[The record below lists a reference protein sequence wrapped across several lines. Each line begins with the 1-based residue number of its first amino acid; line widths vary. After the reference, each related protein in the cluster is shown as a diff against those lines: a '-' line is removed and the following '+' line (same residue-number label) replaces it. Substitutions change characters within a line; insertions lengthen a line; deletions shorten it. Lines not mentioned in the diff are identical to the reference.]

1 MLPSYFIAASAAILL
16 LLGTI
21 HLIYTFSGSKLHP
34 RDATLKVRMQEV
46 APVISRETT
55 MWRTW
60 IGFNA
65 SHALGALLFGA
76 IYAYLPLVHSEFF
89 FKSGFLV
96 TLGLVTLAGYMLLAR
111 LYWFSVPFRGAVTA
125 AVLYV
130 LGLVVRYA

>member
-16 LLGTI
+16 LLGTV

-34 RDATLKVRMQEV
+34 RDAALKARMQEV
-46 APVISRETT
+46 PPVISRETT

-65 SHALGALLFGA
+65 SHSFGALLFGA
-76 IYAYLPLVHSEFF
+76 IYAYLPLAHSDFF

-96 TLGLVTLAGYMLLAR
+96 MLGLVTLAGYMVVAR
-111 LYWFSVPFRGAVTA
+111 LYWFSVPFRGVVA
-125 AVLYV
+125 ATVLYV
-130 LGLVVRYA
+130 LGLVVRFA